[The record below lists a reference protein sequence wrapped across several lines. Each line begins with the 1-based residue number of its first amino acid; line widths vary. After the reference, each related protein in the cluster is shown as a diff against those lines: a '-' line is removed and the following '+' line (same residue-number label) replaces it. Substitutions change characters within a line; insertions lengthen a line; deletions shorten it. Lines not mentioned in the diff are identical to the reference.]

1 MKNRKKSAL
10 MFLMALIV
18 CIMTGC
24 SEPISENIAVWKD
37 AGFRIT
43 TTTSQVREAIDLSH
57 LTRKE
62 FAHTGSAV
70 LEDNYKDCALTCMN
84 DLTKKGGIYLNDYMY
99 DKSTIND
106 YQFYQIIVFSW
117 GFVEL
122 SQLTVADSMSID
134 YYELK
139 KPEVTAKAMAETLI
153 YDEIVVTKEGKTGF

>member
-1 MKNRKKSAL
+1 MKKGKKSVFVLLAV
-10 MFLMALIV
+10 MIFLFL
-18 CIMTGC
+18 TGC
-24 SEPISENIAVWKD
+24 SEPVSENIAGWKE

-70 LEDNYKDCALTCMN
+70 LEDNYKECGLTYMN
-84 DLTKKGGIYLNDYMY
+84 DLTKRGGIYLNDYMY

-106 YQFYQIIVFSW
+106 YQFYQIIVFPW

-139 KPEVTAKAMAETLI
+139 KPEVTAKAMAEELI
-153 YDEIVVTKEGKTGF
+153 YEEVVVTAEGDTGF